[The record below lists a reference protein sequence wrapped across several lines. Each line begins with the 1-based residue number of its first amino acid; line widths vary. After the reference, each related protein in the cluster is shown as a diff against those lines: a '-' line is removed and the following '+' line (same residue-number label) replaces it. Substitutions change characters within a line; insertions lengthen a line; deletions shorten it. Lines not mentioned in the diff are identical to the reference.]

1 MANIDL
7 LIIAIV
13 FVLLDGA
20 FLNFN
25 KTYFSKQIA
34 RVQGKPPEIN
44 MVGAL
49 LCYTF
54 LIFGFNYFIIQKQQ
68 SVLDAFFLGLV
79 INAVYEFTN
88 YAFFT
93 NWSILTVIMDTLW
106 GGVLFATTAF
116 IVFKIKKAFQI

>member
-1 MANIDL
+1 MVNIDL

-13 FVLLDGA
+13 LVLLDSVY
-20 FLNFN
+20 LNLT
-25 KTYFSKQIA
+25 KEYFSKQIA
-34 RVQGKPPEIN
+34 RIQGKPIELN
-44 MVGAL
+44 MIGVL

-54 LIFGFNYFIIQKQQ
+54 LIFGFNYFIVQKQQ

-79 INAVYEFTN
+79 IYAVYEFTN
-88 YAFFT
+88 YALLA

-116 IVFKIKKAFQI
+116 IVFKIKKVFQI

>member
-1 MANIDL
+1 MVNIDL

-13 FVLLDGA
+13 FILLDGA

-25 KTYFSKQIA
+25 KAYFSKQIKL
-34 RVQGKPPEIN
+34 VQGKPPEIN
-44 MVGAL
+44 LIGVL

-88 YAFFT
+88 YAFFYKLVYPD
-93 NWSILTVIMDTLW
+93 SCDGHIM
-106 GGVLFATTAF
+106 GRRVVCNYG
-116 IVFKIKKAFQI
+116 IYRI

>member
-25 KTYFSKQIA
+25 KTYFSKQIKL
-34 RVQGKPPEIN
+34 VQGKPPEIN

>member
-1 MANIDL
+1 MVNIDL

-13 FVLLDGA
+13 LVLLDSVY
-20 FLNFN
+20 LNLT
-25 KTYFSKQIA
+25 KEYFSKQIKL
-34 RVQGKPPEIN
+34 VQGKPIELN
-44 MVGAL
+44 MIGVL

-54 LIFGFNYFIIQKQQ
+54 LIFGFNYFIVQKQQ

-79 INAVYEFTN
+79 IYAVYEFTN
-88 YAFFT
+88 YALLA

-116 IVFKIKKAFQI
+116 IVFKIKKVFQI

>member
-1 MANIDL
+1 MVNIDL

-25 KTYFSKQIA
+25 KAYFSKQIKL
-34 RVQGKPPEIN
+34 VQGKPPEVN

-93 NWSILTVIMDTLW
+93 NWSILTVAMDTLW

-116 IVFKIKKAFQI
+116 IVFKIKKVFQI